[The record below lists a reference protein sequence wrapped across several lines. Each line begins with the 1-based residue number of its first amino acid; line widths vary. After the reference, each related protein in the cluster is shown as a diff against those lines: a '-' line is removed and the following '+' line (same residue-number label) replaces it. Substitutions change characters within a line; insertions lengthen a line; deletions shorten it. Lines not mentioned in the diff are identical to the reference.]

1 MRGKEKCK
9 ALKEIRKQIAEKNDI
24 EYAVSECSYQ
34 GECKGTCPK
43 CEAELR
49 YLERELEKKKNLG
62 KAVCVVGISASV
74 CGGLTACNPAE
85 SVRDVLNDVFNIGVV
100 EETAG
105 VAPAPEQLTGDM
117 EIVPESTEVP
127 DGNIAL
133 PEATEEPVSEQNGD
147 MQVPMPL
154 PEEITPELMGELPEE
169 TIVPEEVEGKTV
181 ELPLQEVLEGDVA
194 IIEGGIMVAPEASAV
209 PTE

>member
-85 SVRDVLNDVFNIGVV
+85 SVRDVLNDVFNIGVA
-100 EETAG
+100 EEIAG

-117 EIVPESTEVP
+117 EMAPESTEAP
-127 DGNIAL
+127 MEALDGDIAL
-133 PEATEEPVSEQNGD
+133 PKATEVPALKQEED

-154 PEEITPELMGELPEE
+154 PEVIAPELMGELPEE
-169 TIVPEEVEGKTV
+169 IMVPEEVDEKTV

-194 IIEGGIMVAPEASAV
+194 IIEGGIMVAPE
-209 PTE
+209 E